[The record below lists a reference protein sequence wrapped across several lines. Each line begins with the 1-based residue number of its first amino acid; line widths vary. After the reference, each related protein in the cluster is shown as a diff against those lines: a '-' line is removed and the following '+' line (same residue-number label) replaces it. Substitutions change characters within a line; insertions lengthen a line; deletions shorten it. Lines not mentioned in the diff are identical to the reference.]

1 MGINIAIIHAVIAFL
16 AFIYFIPK
24 RTDIYGDFYY
34 ESEFNENLPKLSK
47 TGYWL
52 LLLFIIYIAIDSIFI
67 NYFYIDTFED
77 SSFII
82 IIGALT
88 VPIFCF
94 LRKMYSVE
102 IALISDSFKR
112 KKSFIVVSVYLYL
125 YAISV
130 LASCTLIYNA
140 NHFLDN
146 SKPDEYIVSVSDLR
160 SHLDGLGKFQIRYFY
175 LMIDPPLC
183 GNKRIHV
190 PKDFYRKCQKGAKI
204 KLNVGKGLFGQRYL
218 TKEMYVIK

>member
-1 MGINIAIIHAVIAFL
+1 MGIKIAISHAVIAFL
-16 AFIYFIPK
+16 TFIYFIPK

-34 ESEFNENLPKLSK
+34 ESEFNENLPRFSN

-52 LLLFIIYIAIDSIFI
+52 LLFFVIYLTIDSIYI

-88 VPIFCF
+88 VPFFCI
-94 LRKMYSVE
+94 LRKFYYDE
-102 IALISDSFKR
+102 LALVSDKFKE
-112 KKSFIVVSVYLYL
+112 KKPYIVSSIYIYL

-130 LASCTLIYNA
+130 LSSCTLVYNA

-146 SKPDEYIVSVSDLR
+146 YKPEEHIVSVLDLW
-160 SHLDGLGKFQIRYFY
+160 SHVEGSGKFRIRYY
-175 LMIDPPLC
+175 DLIIDPPLL

-190 PKDFYRKCQKGAKI
+190 PKEFYRKCQKGVKI

-218 TKEMYVIK
+218 SKKMYVMK